1 MRFWQN
7 KKKRKIVIISVS
19 IVLVLALLVTA
30 CAIYLLDYYPADF
43 AAIEDY
49 LPEGAS
55 WQTNK
60 DGSLVFEPQGAT
72 KGLIFYPGG
81 KVEHTA
87 YIPLMYACYE
97 AGILCVLIEMPFHLA
112 VFDSDAADGVQEK
125 YPEITEWYIGGH
137 SLGGAMAASYL
148 VDHAKDYEGLLLLA
162 AYATENLSKT
172 DLSVLSIYGSED
184 KVLDKKDY
192 EGNKKNL
199 PSDFEEVMIEGGNH
213 AYFGMY
219 GKQDGDGATSITQG
233 EQIQLTSDAMIAW
246 ILGQRD

>member
-1 MRFWQN
+1 M
-7 KKKRKIVIISVS
+7 K
-19 IVLVLALLVTA
+19 A
-30 CAIYLLDYYPADF
+30 
-43 AAIEDY
+43 
-49 LPEGAS
+49 
-55 WQTNK
+55 
-60 DGSLVFEPQGAT
+60 
-72 KGLIFYPGG
+72 
-81 KVEHTA
+81 
-87 YIPLMYACYE
+87 
-97 AGILCVLIEMPFHLA
+97 
-112 VFDSDAADGVQEK
+112 
-125 YPEITEWYIGGH
+125 
-137 SLGGAMAASYL
+137 LGGAMAASYL

-219 GKQDGDGATSITQG
+219 GKQDGDGAASITQS